1 MQKEQQIK
9 EATAKFFKL
18 NSSNKSNLKKL
29 IIKIEEI
36 FSLFEKKEYRK
47 IPTLEIDNQQ
57 LYIEAMRKVEVVDED
72 LNLFYWLL
80 TISKIDPDS
89 NITIADT
96 MKQVNQRKRT
106 VEHSDTEGLVVDTR
120 ILFDLFRQIIV
131 VYNQRGTVNNT
142 ELKKFFCKLIDVRGL
157 IFEIIMN
164 QEAYDRIDKLDQIN
178 QLTYRVASVNNF
190 KNYRDEN
197 RGEYGDLKLMEKFH
211 GRELLLTMKLNDTS
225 KTSIIEKFRNLFSDD
240 SLEVKSAKVDGIND
254 GIEDNIDLIRN
265 KLKYSGLITYNSELD
280 DESIYKFLEQ
290 AFENK
295 YLYLK
300 NIFEIEKF
308 ETMS

>member
-1 MQKEQQIK
+1 
-9 EATAKFFKL
+9 
-18 NSSNKSNLKKL
+18 
-29 IIKIEEI
+29 KIEEI

-120 ILFDLFRQIIV
+120 ILFDPFRQIIV

-211 GRELLLTMKLNDTS
+211 GRE
-225 KTSIIEKFRNLFSDD
+225 
-240 SLEVKSAKVDGIND
+240 
-254 GIEDNIDLIRN
+254 
-265 KLKYSGLITYNSELD
+265 
-280 DESIYKFLEQ
+280 
-290 AFENK
+290 
-295 YLYLK
+295 
-300 NIFEIEKF
+300 
-308 ETMS
+308 